1 MLFSYL
7 NYCCDYCG
15 DELKVEDVFGTGEVV
30 DDADV
35 VCFGCGRQGA
45 IECGESGDFRVVGI
59 TDEEREVIRLNQ
71 QPKK

>member
-35 VCFGCGRQGA
+35 VCPGCGRQGA

-59 TDEEREVIRLNQ
+59 SDEEREVIKFNQ
-71 QPKK
+71 QKRR